1 MGSKWSS
8 SLESTRPLDE
18 STRFVLLGA
27 RRVFASSTNTC
38 YPPSQRPCF
47 SRLIH
52 SSSPVPGWLMVRV
65 VSEAFAVCRSR
76 SLSFSGFY
84 GGCIVFVAKHIR
96 EKNRCKKRIC
106 DVPDHAYLLTTSSF
120 SPWMYLYYSLLGVT
134 SFVSLYQPLGCP
146 LCSWSRVVSSG
157 ETVEILC
164 ILLYWNVIPEWKS
177 LFLVLILLFPWRILG
192 FVGWNNSEAGARPLG
207 FLLFYH
213 TATGSTYLTVRV
225 NLGLAC
231 FLNLLCCRQKTY
243 LLSPPSVARI

>member
-1 MGSKWSS
+1 MHCFCCKTYQEEEQMQEEDLRCSWSCIS
-8 SLESTRPLDE
+8 SYNVFFFSLNVSWLLPFW
-18 STRFVLLGA
+18 SNVL
-27 RRVFASSTNTC
+27 
-38 YPPSQRPCF
+38 
-47 SRLIH
+47 
-52 SSSPVPGWLMVRV
+52 
-65 VSEAFAVCRSR
+65 VSF
-76 SLSFSGFY
+76 
-84 GGCIVFVAKHIR
+84 
-96 EKNRCKKRIC
+96 
-106 DVPDHAYLLTTSSF
+106 
-120 SPWMYLYYSLLGVT
+120 
-134 SFVSLYQPLGCP
+134 YQPLGCL

-231 FLNLLCCRQKTY
+231 FLNLLCCRRKTY
-243 LLSPPSVARI
+243 LLSPPSAARN